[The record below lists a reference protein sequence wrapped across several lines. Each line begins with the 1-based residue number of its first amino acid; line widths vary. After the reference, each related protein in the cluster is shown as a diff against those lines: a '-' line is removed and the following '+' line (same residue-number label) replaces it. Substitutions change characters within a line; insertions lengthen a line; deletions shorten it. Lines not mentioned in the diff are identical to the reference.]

1 MLAYGTDCH
10 KTFSGISFFSL
21 HIAIS
26 YSIIIM
32 YNYGCEINY
41 IEKSCQKVFVILG
54 NYKWGVAARFYLGL
68 RRMPFWYYF
77 SKCREPVGITGEEGC
92 TLFRGSTVISLHTFC
107 RHFDLLNMVAMGEVR

>member
-54 NYKWGVAARFYLGL
+54 CNKWGVAARFYLGL
-68 RRMPFWYYF
+68 RRMPLWYYF
-77 SKCREPVGITGEEGC
+77 SKCREPVGITG
-92 TLFRGSTVISLHTFC
+92 
-107 RHFDLLNMVAMGEVR
+107 